1 MDSPRI
7 SQRFRVALA
16 AKGLLLL
23 ALAATFT
30 VIGGATAIDSAR
42 SWLLRLGCAALCGYV
57 AGFLA
62 WASSLAFADAL
73 RGQAVRESGATP
85 LASRWGGWSLR
96 APSGR
101 FIEYVL
107 WNPWPA
113 LDPDAS
119 YTVTYGERSGVLVE
133 RPELEAR

>member
-1 MDSPRI
+1 MDASHI

-23 ALAATFT
+23 ALSATFAA
-30 VIGGATAIDSAR
+30 ISGTAAADPAW
-42 SWLLRLGCAALCGYV
+42 SWLMRLGCTALCAYV
-57 AGFLA
+57 ACFLA

-73 RGQAVRESGATP
+73 RGEAVRESGATP
-85 LASRWGGWSLR
+85 LASRWGGRSLR

-101 FIEYVL
+101 FLEHVL

-119 YTVTYGERSGVLVE
+119 YTVVYGKRSGVLVE